1 MVVSFI
7 IPLYQAEKF
16 IEQCL
21 CSIMGNGLPEK
32 DFEVLVIDDG
42 SKDKGALIVEG
53 LQKYHPNV
61 KLFGQANSGASAA
74 RNKGLEYAMGEWV
87 WFVDAD
93 DRVEENVLAKGKPLY
108 GALQDNA
115 IEMIAFNYVRDF
127 DSHTAPVINILNK
140 EKMDGCDYLLRPK
153 QGLYLWNHLF
163 RRSSIGNHRFI
174 DGTKNIEDFY
184 FDIATIINMDQVLC
198 LPIIGYHYDQ
208 RNMESTS
215 RCQSPENLRKLSD
228 DSQTVYLHLLE
239 DLKRLEGR
247 KKDVV
252 NCLLNY
258 SVAGYVYSLFASY
271 DSLSLHQGIGFLRRH
286 GLYPVPKTNN
296 RKANLFLLVAN
307 HEWLIGLM
315 HKVQYL
321 RKING

>member
-1 MVVSFI
+1 MKISFI
-7 IPLYQAEKF
+7 IPLYQAERF

-21 CSIMGNGLPEK
+21 CSVMNNGLPEK

-42 SKDKGALIVEG
+42 SKDNGALIVEKF
-53 LQKYHPNV
+53 LETHPNV
-61 KLFGQANSGASAA
+61 KLFRQVNSGASAA
-74 RNKGLEYAMGEWV
+74 RNRGLENANGEWV

-93 DRVEENVLAKGKPLY
+93 DWIEENVLVKGKPLY
-108 GALQDNA
+108 CVLQENA
-115 IEMIAFNYVRDF
+115 IEMVAFNYVRDF
-127 DSHTAPVINILNK
+127 VSHTEPVPSILNK
-140 EKMDGCDYLLRPK
+140 EEMNGCDYLLRPK
-153 QGLYLWNHLF
+153 QRLYLWNHLF
-163 RRSSIGNHRFI
+163 RRSAIGSKRFI

-184 FDIATIINMDQVLC
+184 FDISTIINMNRVLC

-208 RNMESTS
+208 RNTESTS

-239 DLKRLEGR
+239 DIKRLDGR

-252 NCLLNY
+252 EGLLNC
-258 SVAGYVYSLFASY
+258 SVAGYIYSLFASY
-271 DSLSLHQGIGFLRRH
+271 DSASLHQGISFLRQH

-296 RKANLFLLVAN
+296 RKANLFLLMAN

-315 HKVQYL
+315 HKVPCL

>member
-1 MVVSFI
+1 MKISFI
-7 IPLYQAEKF
+7 IPLYQAERF

-21 CSIMGNGLPEK
+21 CSVMNNGLPEK

-42 SKDKGALIVEG
+42 SKDNGALIVEKF
-53 LQKYHPNV
+53 LETHPNV
-61 KLFGQANSGASAA
+61 MLFRQVNSGASAA
-74 RNKGLEYAMGEWV
+74 RNRGLENANGEWV

-93 DRVEENVLAKGKPLY
+93 DWIEENVFVNGNPLY
-108 GALQDNA
+108 CALQENA
-115 IEMIAFNYVRDF
+115 IDMVAFNYVRDF
-127 DSHTAPVINILNK
+127 VSHTEPVLTILNK
-140 EKMDGCDYLLRPK
+140 EEMNGCDYLLRPK
-153 QGLYLWNHLF
+153 QRLYLWNHLF
-163 RRSSIGNHRFI
+163 RRSAIGSKRFI

-184 FDIATIINMDQVLC
+184 FDISTIINMNRVLC

-239 DLKRLEGR
+239 DIKLLDGR

-252 NCLLNY
+252 EGLLNC
-258 SVAGYVYSLFASY
+258 SVAGYIYSLFASY
-271 DSLSLHQGIGFLRRH
+271 DSVSLHQGIGFLRQH

-296 RKANLFLLVAN
+296 RKANLFLLMAN

-315 HKVQYL
+315 HKVPCL

>member
-1 MVVSFI
+1 MVLSFI

-21 CSIMGNGLPEK
+21 CSIMNNGLPED

-42 SKDKGALIVEG
+42 SKDKGAFVVEKF
-53 LQKYHPNV
+53 QKAHPNIKIFRQV
-61 KLFGQANSGASAA
+61 NSGASAA
-74 RNKGLEYAMGEWV
+74 RNRGLENAKGEWV

-93 DRVEENVLAKGKPLY
+93 DRIEEKVLENGKPLY
-108 GALQDNA
+108 CALQDNA
-115 IEMIAFNYVRDF
+115 TELIAFNYVRDF
-127 DSHTAPVINILNK
+127 ESHAAPVLSIISK

-163 RRSSIGNHRFI
+163 RRSSIGSQRFI
-174 DGTKNIEDFY
+174 YGTKNIEDFY
-184 FDIATIINMDQVLC
+184 FDVVTIINMNHVLC
-198 LPIIGYHYDQ
+198 LPIVGYHYDQ

-215 RCQSPENLRKLSD
+215 RCQSPDNLRKLSD

-239 DLKRLEGR
+239 DLKRLQGR
-247 KKDVV
+247 KKEVV
-252 NCLLNY
+252 TELLNG

-271 DSLSLHQGIGFLRRH
+271 DSVSLHQGISFLRQH
-286 GLYPVPKTNN
+286 GLYPVPKTSN
-296 RKANLFLLVAN
+296 RKANLFLLIAN

-315 HKVQYL
+315 HKVPCL